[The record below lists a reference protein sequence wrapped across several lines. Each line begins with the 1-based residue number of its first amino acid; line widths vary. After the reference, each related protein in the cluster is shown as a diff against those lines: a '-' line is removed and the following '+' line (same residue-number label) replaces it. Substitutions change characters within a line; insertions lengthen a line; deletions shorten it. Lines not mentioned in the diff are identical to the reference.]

1 MPQTQERTKSDI
13 IREVLA
19 ELGCLTENPPTGW
32 HDRVTR
38 ALKRQKITAHPTM
51 IYDLRR
57 KEMQRL
63 ARQQEQEEFANE
75 VAGPQNGNGNEVGNS
90 QPTLGGIT
98 LSQAVEIKSLADQYG
113 GFDSLIEVVSTVKS
127 FSDALSK

>member
-51 IYDLRR
+51 IYDLE
-57 KEMQRL
+57 KFC
-63 ARQQEQEEFANE
+63 FALF
-75 VAGPQNGNGNEVGNS
+75 A
-90 QPTLGGIT
+90 
-98 LSQAVEIKSLADQYG
+98 SLCTHCT
-113 GFDSLIEVVSTVKS
+113 FST
-127 FSDALSK
+127 